1 MGHDGEG
8 VHRVQPLQR
17 GWGLPLLGKTGFG
30 VLPFGCIF
38 TPKGE
43 RAAGSPRTLQP
54 AFFPSREIRISQPQI
69 PDISPPLSHP
79 NRGHRASRARRGA
92 PPSAPRP
99 KTTAPP
105 RPPRFVP
112 GPRGAPGAARAPHS
126 RPKMAAGAPRPA
138 ALTRGQARTAPGS
151 PRPPGPAPGRAGR
164 GGEGAASAPLGNLR
178 LRSARGG
185 PRGRWRACAAA
196 LRSGGLRSEVGR
208 EVGGRERGA
217 R

>member
-1 MGHDGEG
+1 M
-8 VHRVQPLQR
+8 VRVYTGYNPR
-17 GWGLPLLGKTGFG
+17 SGAGGCRFLGKRDLGFYLSG
-30 VLPFGCIF
+30 AF
-38 TPKGE
+38 
-43 RAAGSPRTLQP
+43 SPQKASALREAPGPCSRHFP
-54 AFFPSREIRISQPQI
+54 AEKSAFPSPKSRIF
-69 PDISPPLSHP
+69 PPLSHP

-105 RPPRFVP
+105 RPPRFAP
-112 GPRGAPGAARAPHS
+112 GPRGAPGAARAPHT

-185 PRGRWRACAAA
+185 PRGRRRACAAA